1 MKKILMIAMPFAIT
15 WLSACA
21 VLTSSGRDLIAAN
34 SQAQQGNYTEAV
46 ATYREIIQQHPDS
59 RWAADARFR
68 LASTLTYHDNRHR
81 NYSQAL
87 RQFELFLKLHP
98 DHSKAKE
105 ARDWRQV
112 LKTIEQL
119 KRLDIR
125 HEKRRR
131 RRKK

>member
-1 MKKILMIAMPFAIT
+1 MNKILMIAMPLAIT

-21 VLTSSGRDLIAAN
+21 VLTSSGRDLIAADN
-34 SQAQQGNYTEAV
+34 LAEQRKYTEAV
-46 ATYREIIQQHPDS
+46 TTYRKIIRNHPDS

-81 NYSQAL
+81 NYTQAL
-87 RQFELFLKLHP
+87 RQFELFLKSHP

-131 RRKK
+131 KRR